1 MNKKLGNI
9 KRIANQEKL
18 TFHQI
23 TSQELGNNKT
33 NNEPGT
39 RNYSVNSKANKES
52 GTRSQK
58 LGNKN

>member
-23 TSQELGNNKT
+23 TSQELGNNKP

-39 RNYSVNSKANKES
+39 RNYSVNSKEP